1 MRVEIVHRLVI
12 NLNKYYSFVNFSF
25 HSHISKVTSL
35 ICHELMNNYFLLSFS
50 IHITRFAMINL
61 FCSPPPK
68 KTGRYE
74 FSQNNHYLSDDYS
87 DDEEEHLRC
96 K

>member
-1 MRVEIVHRLVI
+1 MKTRQGVVLFDVPTLSMKHTYPTIEIIL
-12 NLNKYYSFVNFSF
+12 Y
-25 HSHISKVTSL
+25 IS
-35 ICHELMNNYFLLSFS
+35 
-50 IHITRFAMINL
+50 

-68 KTGRYE
+68 KTGRFE

-87 DDEEEHLRC
+87 DDEEEHLHS